1 MGAFGTESD
10 WTCRRKPK
18 FGICRGNRRY
28 SGRNSE
34 VEPTHVHTV
43 YWRGQ
48 IEDEL
53 CIVAFARIDGIN
65 RDMIASMSASSSEI
79 YEAVL
84 TLSRSISGR
93 DDLESLLSG
102 VADSLRRIVSFDY
115 VALVLHEAEGNRMQS
130 HVLNTDGPADIRGRT
145 CFALEDDP
153 AGFVWL
159 NQEPVV
165 IRSIDNEA
173 RWPKFMERLQGAGLQ
188 SLTLLPLTAGANRIG
203 AFGFGC
209 RQPFEPSP
217 DELKFLDR
225 VSSEFAVAVDGFLAK
240 QRLVRER
247 DRLRVLFEITNAL
260 IAKLSPEEL
269 FSETSEQLARVVRH
283 DIAVLTLCNESTS
296 DLDLYALHFPGPRL
310 FEADRASVNPQG
322 MPAAEALASGK
333 PVVLQEPDVDRF
345 PSPDYHRFVTLGFK
359 AACSIPLITPNRT
372 IGTLEIART
381 SGERWTS
388 EDVELLMQVGFQIAI
403 AVENALAYRELAE
416 IKDRLAT
423 EKRYLEDEIRLDQ
436 NIGNMVGEG
445 PAFQSVLKSIQ
456 IVAPAD
462 ATVLILGETGT
473 GKELVA
479 RAIHESSGRA
489 KGSFVKVNCA
499 AIPATLLESELF
511 GHEKGAFTG
520 AVAQRTG
527 RFELAHRGTLF
538 LDEIG
543 EMPLELQPKLLR
555 AIQDQEFERVGGTRT
570 IRTDARFIVATNRD
584 LKAMVDEN
592 RFRADLY
599 YRLNVFPLHVPPLRE
614 RREDIPLL
622 TRYFVQKHARRM
634 GRNIDTISSIA
645 MQALTRYDWP
655 GNIRELQNVIERSVI
670 LTNGNVL
677 SVAMPN
683 FIGKASGVGQQQRS
697 PEASQAA
704 ERERILRA
712 LKEANGVVGGPE
724 GAAARLGLKRTTL
737 QSRMRKYQ
745 IARQYR

>member
-1 MGAFGTESD
+1 
-10 WTCRRKPK
+10 
-18 FGICRGNRRY
+18 
-28 SGRNSE
+28 
-34 VEPTHVHTV
+34 
-43 YWRGQ
+43 
-48 IEDEL
+48 
-53 CIVAFARIDGIN
+53 
-65 RDMIASMSASSSEI
+65 
-79 YEAVL
+79 
-84 TLSRSISGR
+84 
-93 DDLESLLSG
+93 
-102 VADSLRRIVSFDY
+102 
-115 VALVLHEAEGNRMQS
+115 
-130 HVLNTDGPADIRGRT
+130 
-145 CFALEDDP
+145 
-153 AGFVWL
+153 
-159 NQEPVV
+159 
-165 IRSIDNEA
+165 
-173 RWPKFMERLQGAGLQ
+173 
-188 SLTLLPLTAGANRIG
+188 
-203 AFGFGC
+203 
-209 RQPFEPSP
+209 
-217 DELKFLDR
+217 
-225 VSSEFAVAVDGFLAK
+225 
-240 QRLVRER
+240 
-247 DRLRVLFEITNAL
+247 
-260 IAKLSPEEL
+260 
-269 FSETSEQLARVVRH
+269 
-283 DIAVLTLCNESTS
+283 
-296 DLDLYALHFPGPRL
+296 
-310 FEADRASVNPQG
+310 
-322 MPAAEALASGK
+322 
-333 PVVLQEPDVDRF
+333 
-345 PSPDYHRFVTLGFK
+345 
-359 AACSIPLITPNRT
+359 
-372 IGTLEIART
+372 
-381 SGERWTS
+381 
-388 EDVELLMQVGFQIAI
+388 MQVGFQIAI

-683 FIGKASGVGQQQRS
+683 SIGKASGVGQQQRS